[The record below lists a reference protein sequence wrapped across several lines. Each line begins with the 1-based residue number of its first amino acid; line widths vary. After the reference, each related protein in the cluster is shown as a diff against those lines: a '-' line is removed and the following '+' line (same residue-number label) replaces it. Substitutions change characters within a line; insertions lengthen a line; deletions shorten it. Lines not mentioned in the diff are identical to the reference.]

1 MFRATVKPGPAAA
14 VAGIVTLALAG
25 EAAAQVQEIIV
36 STRKREENLQEVP
49 IAVQAFG
56 EQQVEQLGLND
67 VRDLSKFSTSLIF
80 DQGVAPQDTRITIR
94 GLSPV
99 RGRQNVAV
107 LQDGVDITSQ
117 AIGTAGGSLLV
128 NPRLL
133 DVERVEI
140 VKGPQNAL
148 YGRSAFNGAINY
160 VLRKPTEELRI
171 RGYTDLGA
179 NGRAEIRGGVSGPLV
194 GDTLL
199 GDISAA
205 AWTFD
210 GFYQSPITQ
219 ADIGSNEGTSFAG
232 SLLWNVTERFNVR
245 LRAEL
250 LDDEFG
256 PPAYRQVFGTTT
268 LTVPTAAITAP
279 GPGIDPVLSPTIAG
293 IGVPAV
299 FIGTVPDGGR
309 LTPGASP
316 DPRTGVDYPG
326 TTREITRF
334 TLNAEYDFGP
344 VKLTYLGQVAN
355 AETSQFLDGLSLGD
369 VNQNFIGSESR
380 RDDDT
385 DLQSHELRLTSNGDS
400 RVDWVVGGL
409 FWQEKVNQLDGTYTC
424 VNNTGPPPPPPFPP
438 CGPRMATVGT
448 TQISQLFPDTWTRD
462 TDHYSVYAL
471 ADIQVLD
478 TVNLILEGRYTSEDA
493 DYTGPERIRTVG
505 NVVQDASRIIADP
518 PSFTGYLP
526 FLQPAFS
533 QLSATDD
540 DSYFLPKATLQ
551 WRPTDSAMLYF
562 SWAEA
567 AKPSGIAQVP
577 GGTGG
582 FENIETRR
590 FDREEMTVW
599 EIGAKTDWFARRLVA
614 NGAVFFQDYTDKQV
628 AVQQVNP
635 DTGFLEARTENAS
648 AAEVWGLEAELQWI
662 ATDYLQLRAGYTF
675 LDTEFTDY
683 QERTRGAANIA
694 LAELIRPDN
703 CAVEVAD
710 VSNQA
715 SCVLD
720 LSGNELEY
728 APRHA
733 AVAGF
738 TLQGEVA
745 AGRSVFLEGDLV
757 YQDDRYLDRFNTAKL
772 DSFVTFDMRFGLRSD
787 AWDVTFYA
795 ENLFNDDTV
804 KTSLGIINLQ
814 DIQALGPFPP
824 FFAQPPTTVIL
835 PPSQLATLP
844 DLRQFGIRASFR
856 FGGN

>member
-1 MFRATVKPGPAAA
+1 VSLA
-14 VAGIVTLALAG
+14 VAADGL
-25 EAAAQVQEIIV
+25 AQVQEIIV

-56 EQQVEQLGLND
+56 EEQVEQLGLND
-67 VRDLSKFSTSLIF
+67 VRDLSKFSSSLIF

-160 VLRKPTEELRI
+160 VLRKPTEELAVRA
-171 RGYTDLGA
+171 YTDLGA

-194 GDTLL
+194 GNTLL
-199 GDISAA
+199 GDVSAA

-210 GFYQSPITQ
+210 GFYQSPVTQ
-219 ADIGSNEGTSFAG
+219 ADIGGSEGTAFAG
-232 SLLWNVTERFNVR
+232 SLLWNVTDRFNVR
-245 LRAEL
+245 VRAEL

-256 PPAYRQVFGTTT
+256 PPAYRQVFGSTT
-268 LTVPTAAITAP
+268 LTVPAAAVAP
-279 GPGIDPVLSPTIAG
+279 PPPPGVNPVLSPTIVTT
-293 IGVPAV
+293 GVPNV
-299 FIGTVPDGGR
+299 FVGTLPDGGS

-326 TTREITRF
+326 TSREITRL
-334 TLNAEYDFGP
+334 TLNAAYDFGP
-344 VKLTYLGQVAN
+344 VTLTYLGQVAN
-355 AETSQFLDGLSLGD
+355 AKTGQFLDGLNLGD
-369 VNQNFIGSESR
+369 VNQSVIGSESR

-385 DLQSHELRLTSNGDS
+385 DLQSHELRLGSNGDN
-400 RVDWVVGGL
+400 RVDWTVGGL
-409 FWQEKVNQLDGTYTC
+409 FWQEKVEQLDGTFTC
-424 VNNTGPPPPPPFPP
+424 VNNTGLPPNFPP
-438 CGPRMATVGT
+438 CAPLMAQVGT
-448 TQISQLFPDTWTRD
+448 TPLSQLFPDTWTRD
-462 TDHYSVYAL
+462 TDHYSVYGL
-471 ADIQVLD
+471 VDIQVLD
-478 TVNLILEGRYTSEDA
+478 TLNLILEGRYTSEDA
-493 DYTGPERIRTVG
+493 DYTGPERIRTFGTVTS
-505 NVVQDASRIIADP
+505 DRSRIIAVP
-518 PSFTGYLP
+518 GSLLGYNPILT
-526 FLQPAFS
+526 PAFG
-533 QLSATDD
+533 QISATDD

-551 WRPTDSAMLYF
+551 WRPTDSAQLYF
-562 SWAEA
+562 SWAQA

-577 GGTGG
+577 GGVGG
-582 FENIETRR
+582 FENIESRQ

-599 EIGAKTDWFARRLVA
+599 ELGAKTDWFDRRLLL

-628 AVQQVNP
+628 AVQQVNEA
-635 DTGFLEARTENAS
+635 TGLLEARTANAA
-648 AAEVWGLEAELQWI
+648 AAEVWGLEAELQWF

-675 LDTEFTDY
+675 LDTEYSDY
-683 QERTRGAANIA
+683 TERTTGAANIA
-694 LAELIRPDN
+694 LASLIRPEN
-703 CAVEVAD
+703 CAVVVATP
-710 VSNQA
+710 SNQA
-715 SCVLD
+715 SCNLD

-733 AVAGF
+733 AVVGF

-745 AGRSVFLEGDLV
+745 AGRDVFLEGDLV
-757 YQDDRYLDRFNTAKL
+757 YQDDRYLDRFNTAQL
-772 DSFVTFDMRFGLRSD
+772 DAFTTFDLRFGLRSD

-804 KTSLGIINLQ
+804 KTSLGIINLR
-814 DIQALGPFPP
+814 DILALGNFPP

-856 FGGN
+856 FGGS

>member
-1 MFRATVKPGPAAA
+1 MLRGTVRTGPAVA
-14 VAGIVTLALAG
+14 VAGVVALAVATDG
-25 EAAAQVQEIIV
+25 IAQVEEVIV

-160 VLRKPTEELRI
+160 VLRKPSEELRV
-171 RGYTDLGA
+171 RAYTDVGA

-199 GDISAA
+199 GDVSAA

-210 GFYQSPITQ
+210 GFYQSPVTQ
-219 ADIGSNEGTSFAG
+219 ADIGSSDGNAFAG
-232 SLLWNVTERFNVR
+232 SLLWNITDRFNVR

-256 PPAYRQVFGTTT
+256 PPAYRQVFGTTA
-268 LTVPTAAITAP
+268 LTVPTAAVTAP
-279 GPGIDPVLSPTIAG
+279 GPGINPVLSPG
-293 IGVPAV
+293 IVNTGVPNV
-299 FIGTVPDGGR
+299 FVGTLPDGGS

-326 TTREITRF
+326 TSREVTRF
-334 TLNAEYDFGP
+334 TLTTAYDFGP
-344 VKLTYLGQVAN
+344 VSLTYLGQVAN
-355 AETSQFLDGLSLGD
+355 AEVSQFLDGLNLGD
-369 VNQNFIGSESR
+369 VNQTVIGSESR
-380 RDDDT
+380 RDDET
-385 DLQSHELRLTSNGDS
+385 DLQSHELRLASNGDN
-400 RVDWVVGGL
+400 RVDWTVGGL
-409 FWQEKVNQLDGTYTC
+409 FWQEKVDQVDGTFTC
-424 VNNTGPPPPPPFPP
+424 VNNTGPPPNFPP
-438 CGPRMATVGT
+438 CGPQMAQVGT
-448 TQISQLFPDTWTRD
+448 IPISQLFPDTWTRD
-462 TDHYSVYAL
+462 TDHYSAYAL
-471 ADIQVLD
+471 VDIQVLD

-493 DYTGPERIRTVG
+493 DYSGPERIQTVN
-505 NVVQDASRIIADP
+505 NVTTDLSRIIATP
-518 PSFTGYLP
+518 PSFVGYLP
-526 FLQPAFS
+526 FLTPAIS
-533 QLSATDD
+533 QISASDD

-551 WRPTDSAMLYF
+551 WRPTDSAQLYF
-562 SWAEA
+562 SWSEA

-577 GGTGG
+577 GGVGG
-582 FENIETRR
+582 FENIESRR

-599 EIGAKTDWFARRLVA
+599 ELGAKTDWFDRRLLL

-628 AVQQVNP
+628 AVQQVNEA
-635 DTGFLEARTENAS
+635 TGFLEARTANAA
-648 AAEVWGLEAELQWI
+648 AAEVWGLEAELQWF
-662 ATDYLQLRAGYTF
+662 ATDNLQLRAGYTF
-675 LDTEFTDY
+675 LDTEYSDY
-683 QERTRGAANIA
+683 TERTTGAANIA
-694 LAELIRPDN
+694 LAELIRPNN
-703 CAVEVAD
+703 CQVVVATP
-710 VSNQA
+710 SNQA
-715 SCVLD
+715 SCNLD

-745 AGRSVFLEGDLV
+745 TGRNAFVEGDLV

-772 DSFVTFDMRFGLRSD
+772 DSFVTFDLRFGLRSD
-787 AWDVTFYA
+787 AWDVAFYA

-814 DIQALGPFPP
+814 DIAVLAAFNGNP
-824 FFAQPPTTVIL
+824 PPTTVIL

>member
-1 MFRATVKPGPAAA
+1 MLRGTVKTAPAIA
-14 VAGIVTLALAG
+14 VAGMVSFGLAAEALAQVEEVIVT
-25 EAAAQVQEIIV
+25 
-36 STRKREENLQEVP
+36 TRKREENLQEVP

-56 EQQVEQLGLND
+56 ARQVERLALNS
-67 VRDLSKFSTSLIF
+67 VSDLSRFSPSVIF
-80 DQGVAPQDTRITIR
+80 DQGVSPQDTRITIR

-128 NPRLL
+128 NPRLF
-133 DVERVEI
+133 DIERVEI

-160 VLRKPTEELRI
+160 IMRRPSEDFTVRAFA
-171 RGYTDLGA
+171 DVGA
-179 NGRAEIRGGVSGPLV
+179 NGQAELRGGVSGPLI

-205 AWTFD
+205 GWTFD
-210 GFYQSPITQ
+210 GFYKNPITNG
-219 ADIGSNEGTSFAG
+219 DIGSEQGSAVAG
-232 SLLWNVTERFNVR
+232 SLLWNITDQFSVR

-268 LTVPTAAITAP
+268 LAVPAAAVAP
-279 GPGIDPVLSPTIAG
+279 PPAPAINPVLSPSIVTN
-293 IGVPAV
+293 GVRNV
-299 FIGTVPDGGR
+299 FIGTVPDGGS
-309 LTPGASP
+309 LTPGASEN
-316 DPRTGVDYPG
+316 PRTGGDFPG

-334 TLNAEYDFGP
+334 TLTSEYDFGP
-344 VKLTYLGQVAN
+344 VKLTYLGHLAN
-355 AETSQFLDGLSLGD
+355 AETDQFVDGLNLGS
-369 VNQNFIGSESR
+369 VSVGVIGSESQR
-380 RDDDT
+380 SDET
-385 DLQSHELRLTSNGDS
+385 DLQSHELRLSSGGDG

-409 FWQEKVNQLDGTYTC
+409 FWQEEVDQLDGTYTC
-424 VNNTGPPPPPPFPP
+424 VNNTGPPPNFPP
-438 CGPRMATVGT
+438 CAPQMALVGT
-448 TQISQLFPDTWTRD
+448 QPFSQLNPDDWTRD
-462 TDHYSVYAL
+462 TDHWSVYGL
-471 ADIQVLD
+471 ADIAILD
-478 TVNLILEGRYTSEDA
+478 SLSLIVEGRYVAEDT
-493 DYTGPERIRTVG
+493 DYSGPERIRTVG
-505 NVVQDASRIIADP
+505 NVTTDLSRIIATP
-518 PSFTGYLP
+518 PSFVGYLP

-533 QLSATDD
+533 TISASDD
-540 DSYFLPKATLQ
+540 DSFFVPKATLQ

-582 FENIETRR
+582 FENIESRR
-590 FDREEMTVW
+590 FAREEMTVW
-599 EIGAKTDWFARRLVA
+599 ELGAKSDWFDRRLIA

-635 DTGFLEARTENAS
+635 DTGFLEARTANAS
-648 AAEVWGLEAELQWI
+648 AAEVWGAEVELQWF
-662 ATDYLQLRAGYTF
+662 ANDYLQLRGGYTF
-675 LDTEFTDY
+675 LDTEYTNY
-683 QERTRGAANIA
+683 TERTTGAANIA

-703 CAVEVAD
+703 CRVIVAE

-715 SCVLD
+715 SCELN

-738 TLQGEVA
+738 TLQSA
-745 AGRSVFLEGDLV
+745 AGAGKQVFVEGDLV
-757 YQDDRYLDRFNTAKL
+757 YQDERYLDRFNTAKL
-772 DSFVTFDMRFGLRSD
+772 EAFTTFDLRFGLRSD
-787 AWDVTFYA
+787 NWDVAVYA
-795 ENLFNDDTV
+795 ENLFENDAV

-814 DIQALGPFPP
+814 DIAVLGAFNGSL
-824 FFAQPPTTVIL
+824 PPTTVIL
-835 PPSQLATLP
+835 PPSQLVTLP
-844 DLRQFGIRASFR
+844 DLRQFGLRASFR
-856 FGGN
+856 FGGGT